1 MIETGAAAWVP
12 LAEIGVLSVRERLQ
26 GRLIGTA

>member
-12 LAEIGVLSVRERLQ
+12 LTEIGIPSVRSRLEHH
-26 GRLIGTA
+26 LIGTR